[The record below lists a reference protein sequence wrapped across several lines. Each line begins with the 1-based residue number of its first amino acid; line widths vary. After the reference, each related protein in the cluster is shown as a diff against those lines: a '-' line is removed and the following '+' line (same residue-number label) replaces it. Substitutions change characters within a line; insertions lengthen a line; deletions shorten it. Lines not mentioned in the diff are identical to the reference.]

1 MIKGHEQSGFTL
13 LEILVALAVVTIV
26 LMMVAGT
33 SFSSR
38 QNLDEM
44 LNKIE
49 RIVRFAGDEAS
60 LKNQFIRLS
69 IDLDTEEQR
78 IKLEYAD
85 DVNLVL
91 EAPKDNQKNPDDEI
105 RDDDKKE
112 KKSEVDKSFSSVSD
126 FDSDEFN
133 LPVGVRFVAIGTT
146 LSKSL
151 IKNST
156 APIYFYPTGE
166 KDSAIIIFATDT
178 EIATIEVRSF
188 GQVIDRNY
196 YKLDETNFDIVNEK
210 TLELADGLYKE
221 WLSK

>member
-13 LEILVALAVVTIV
+13 LEILVALALVTIV

-44 LNKIE
+44 LNKVE
-49 RIVRFAGDEAS
+49 RIVRFASDEAS

-69 IDLDTEEQR
+69 VELDTEEQK

-85 DVNLVL
+85 DANLVL
-91 EAPKDNQKNPDDEI
+91 EAPKENPDDEI

-112 KKSEVDKSFSSVSD
+112 KKKEEDKSFSTVSD
-126 FDSDEFN
+126 FDSDEFS
-133 LPVGVRFVAIGTT
+133 LPVGVKFVAIGTS
-146 LSKSL
+146 LSKNL

-178 EIATIEVRSF
+178 EIATVEIKSF

-221 WLSK
+221 WLEK